1 MNSQMIYLFD
11 MNIGHHI
18 AVLGKMT
25 RELQAMSAD
34 SLAPA
39 ADIYKLATD
48 IILEANKVREILHER
63 TGMVPSLNN
72 IVDDAM
78 RILGGEK

>member
-1 MNSQMIYLFD
+1 

-25 RELQAMSAD
+25 RQLQDISAD
-34 SLAPA
+34 SLAPT

-63 TGMVPSLNN
+63 TGMVSNLNN

>member
-1 MNSQMIYLFD
+1 

-25 RELQAMSAD
+25 RQLQTVSAD

-39 ADIYKLATD
+39 ADIYKIATD
-48 IILEANKVREILHER
+48 IILEANKVRELLNER
-63 TGMVPSLNN
+63 TGMVSDVDNVVVGCDSL
-72 IVDDAM
+72 
-78 RILGGEK
+78 LGGEK